1 MEPKKY
7 EYIDSLR
14 GIAILL
20 VILVHT
26 GFVLEYTMY
35 FFPQWLIN
43 IVHSGQYGVQL
54 FFIVSAFTLT
64 MSHYNRLNEPNKNK
78 SFFIRRFFR
87 IAPMIYFILI
97 YYIFYEID
105 WDLSRFGETKWTDI
119 FASMTFTQT
128 LFSGMN
134 KYFPGGWTVSVEFLF
149 YMMLPFLCTKIK
161 NLNSSILFVVIAL
174 LFIPFYELVFDKI
187 NLKFIFFVNH
197 YSIFYQLPVFAL
209 GIFAYWMINDKNK
222 EIKNST
228 LLLLLGTILLFCFVE
243 LPHHFPFALA
253 FTALLILL
261 QRRPYKFLSNKILAK
276 VGLVSYSMYIIHFPV
291 VHFLNY
297 IKFSRMIPVTDF
309 YSSLLSFI
317 IMCIVIIAITYPI
330 SYITYK
336 LIEVPG
342 QNLGRK
348 LIKKINQQK

>member
-20 VILVHT
+20 VIVVHA

-35 FFPQWLIN
+35 YFPQWLIN
-43 IVHSGQYGVQL
+43 AIHSGQYGVQL
-54 FFIVSAFTLT
+54 FFIVSAYTLT
-64 MSHYNRLNEPNKNK
+64 MSHYNRLDEPNKNK

-97 YYIFYEID
+97 YYIFYEIN
-105 WDLSRFGETKWTDI
+105 WDLSRFPETSWKDI
-119 FASMTFTQT
+119 LASMTFTQT
-128 LFSGMN
+128 LFSGLN

-149 YMMLPFLCTKIK
+149 YMMLPFICAKIK
-161 NLNSSILFVVIAL
+161 NLNASIVFVLLSLLFVPV
-174 LFIPFYELVFDKI
+174 YEAVFSMI
-187 NLKFIFFVNH
+187 NVKFVFFADH
-197 YSIFYQLPVFAL
+197 YTIFYQLPIFAL
-209 GIFAYWMINDKNK
+209 GILAYWIINDKTK
-222 EIKNST
+222 EVKSPT
-228 LLLLLGTILLFCFVE
+228 LLLLVGTIILFCFIN
-243 LPHHFPFALA
+243 LPHHFIFGLA
-253 FTALLILL
+253 FMVLLILL
-261 QRRPYKFLSNKILAK
+261 QQHQYKLLSNKVIARI
-276 VGLVSYSMYIIHFPV
+276 GLVSYSMYIIHFPV

-297 IKFSRMIPVTDF
+297 IQFSRMIPVTGF
-309 YSSLLSFI
+309 YSSLFSFI
-317 IMCIVIIAITYPI
+317 LMCIVITAITYPI

-348 LIKKINQQK
+348 IIKRINQQK